1 MLPVF
6 LLPND
11 VIAKKGSGS
20 PVELGDAAGTM
31 LLLTLGVTE
40 VVEQESLDVSIM
52 GSADGEEWAEIRR
65 FPQKFYA
72 GSYQILCD
80 LSKTPETK
88 QLRVD
93 WTSARWGVGSQEPH
107 FRVYVF
113 AEPFQEASVA

>member
-11 VIAKKGSGS
+11 VIEKKGSGS
-20 PVELGDAAGTM
+20 TVELGDAAGTT
-31 LLLTLGVTE
+31 LLLTLGITE
-40 VVEQESLDVSIM
+40 VVEQESLDVSVM
-52 GSADGEEWAEIRR
+52 GSTDGEEWAEIRR

-80 LSKTPETK
+80 LSKTPEVK

-93 WTSARWGVGSQEPH
+93 WTSARWGVGSKEPH
-107 FRVYVF
+107 FRIYVF
-113 AEPFQEASVA
+113 AEQFQEASAA